1 MSAVDERA
9 VSDLTLDE
17 TGWSGDGAPHR
28 NLAPSRLVEQAILRG
43 EGMLADS
50 GALVFLTGQY
60 TGRSPEDK
68 FIVREPGVEAE
79 VDWGKVNRPFDPAQ
93 FDALAD
99 RVRDH
104 LRGREVWVQDA
115 FAGTD
120 PQPPAADPGRLRAG
134 VSRAVRPPTVRPRL
148 GRGAGEPPAGVHHRR
163 RARVQGGAG
172 AGRDAERGVHP
183 PGLRPPARPDRRH
196 ALRGR
201 DQEVGL
207 LDPEHALA
215 PRGRVADALLGER
228 RRVGRRRALLRPLG
242 DRQDHALGRPL
253 ARPDRRRRARLE
265 R

>member
-9 VSDLTLDE
+9 VSDLAWDDDE
-17 TGWSGDGAPHR
+17 GRAREPHR

-43 EGMLADS
+43 EGVLADS

-68 FIVREPGVEAE
+68 FIVREPCVEDE
-79 VDWGKVNRPFDPAQ
+79 VDWGKVNRPFDPSR
-93 FDALAD
+93 FDALAE

-120 PQPPAADPGRLRAG
+120 PSHRLPIRVVCERAYHALFA
-134 VSRAVRPPTVRPRL
+134 RQLFVRPSAEELADHRPEFTIVAAPGFKAVPDRDGTRSEVFILLDFARRL
-148 GRGAGEPPAGVHHRR
+148 VLIGGTLYAGEIKKSVFSILNTLLPRE
-163 RARVQGGAG
+163 
-172 AGRDAERGVHP
+172 GRP
-183 PGLRPPARPDRRH
+183 
-196 ALRGR
+196 
-201 DQEVGL
+201 
-207 LDPEHALA
+207 
-215 PRGRVADALLGER
+215 ADALLGER
-228 RRVGRRRALLRPLG
+228 RRFGGRRPLLRPLG
-242 DRQDHALGRPL
+242 DGQNHPLGRPP